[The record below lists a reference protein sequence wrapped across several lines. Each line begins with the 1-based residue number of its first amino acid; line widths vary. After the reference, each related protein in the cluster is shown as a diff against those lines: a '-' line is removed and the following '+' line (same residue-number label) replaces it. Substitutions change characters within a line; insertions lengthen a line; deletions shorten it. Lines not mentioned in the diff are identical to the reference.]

1 MAAPYKKK
9 KKIRKRKHRRCG
21 KERKRVLRNQGTTPS
36 LDTILGP
43 VPNA

>member
-1 MAAPYKKK
+1 MAAPYRKT